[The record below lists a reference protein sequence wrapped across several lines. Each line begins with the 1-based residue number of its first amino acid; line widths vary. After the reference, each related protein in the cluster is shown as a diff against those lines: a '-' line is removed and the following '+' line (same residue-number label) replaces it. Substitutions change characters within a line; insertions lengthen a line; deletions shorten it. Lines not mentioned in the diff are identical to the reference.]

1 MMKKINIFLVFLIA
15 VFVNKED
22 LYASSHHPTVIRSGL
37 DKKLTAAGEL
47 YLRQVYTGTDYT
59 AGGFTALEL
68 FSLNDS
74 LKQQTRTSSTAK
86 SDPLLIGK
94 KAKGTTSEIQERQEL
109 LARIIAMMWQLDAK
123 AAAQGEGF
131 TSGSFKIIDPG
142 YKLYNFL
149 LKYVKLARSQSSSF
163 AYERNPQK
171 GQSSHYKDA
180 SPESQFGIDVRFEAN
195 ESSLQLL
202 PQSKSHIIFGKI
214 AISPNSKLPLLF
226 IKLETIGLGSLSDK
240 INHGIG
246 FLKTRADSK
255 ELLERTR
262 KEKYIKPEIQEA
274 YNKVFAIFKTFDSKD
289 QQDHSKKPLMAE
301 KPKNISSM
309 IEMLNNAKMIQSTSS
324 KTQASL
330 ASFKAEGQ
338 KFMDL
343 LAKIYPN
350 DKENIFLRTG
360 HEVIIDLNK
369 L

>member
-1 MMKKINIFLVFLIA
+1 MKKLTTFLACLIA
-15 VFVNKED
+15 FSINKED
-22 LYASSHHPTVIRSGL
+22 LWASTHHPTVIQNGL
-37 DKKLTAAGEL
+37 DKKLTAVGEL

-59 AGGFTALEL
+59 SGGFKALEL
-68 FSLNDS
+68 FSLNES

-94 KAKGTTSEIQERQEL
+94 KSKGTTLESQEQQEL
-109 LARIIAMMWQLDAK
+109 LARIIAIMWKLNAK
-123 AAAQGEGF
+123 AASQGEGF
-131 TSGSFKIIDPG
+131 TSGSFKVIDPG

-149 LKYVKLARSQSSSF
+149 LKYVNLARKQSSSF

-202 PQSKSHIIFGKI
+202 PQSKSHIIFGKLTI
-214 AISPNSKLPLLF
+214 NSNSKLPLLF
-226 IKLETIGLGSLSDK
+226 IKLEALGLGSLSDK

-262 KEKYIKPEIQEA
+262 KEKYIKPEIQAA
-274 YNKVFAIFKTFDSKD
+274 YNKVFAIFKTFERKD
-289 QQDHSKKPLMAE
+289 QQDHSRKPLMVE

-309 IEMLNNAKMIQSTSS
+309 IEMLNNAQMIQSSS
-324 KTQASL
+324 FRTQTALSSLKT
-330 ASFKAEGQ
+330 EGQ
-338 KFMDL
+338 KFMEL
-343 LAKIYPN
+343 LANIYPN
-350 DKENIFLRTG
+350 DKDNIALRTG

>member
-1 MMKKINIFLVFLIA
+1 MKKINILLVCLLTFCA
-15 VFVNKED
+15 NKEN
-22 LYASSHHPTVIRSGL
+22 LSASSHHPATIQNGL

-47 YLRQVYTGTDYT
+47 YLRQVYTGMDYT

-68 FSLNDS
+68 FSLNES

-94 KAKGTTSEIQERQEL
+94 KAKGTTSDIQKRQEL
-109 LARIIAMMWQLDAK
+109 LARIIAIMWQLDAK

-131 TSGSFKIIDPG
+131 TSGSFKVIDPG
-142 YKLYNFL
+142 YKLYNL
-149 LKYVKLARSQSSSF
+149 LLQYVKLARTQSSSF

-202 PQSKSHIIFGKI
+202 PRSKSHIMFGKLTI
-214 AISPNSKLPLLF
+214 ADSKLPLLF
-226 IKLETIGLGSLSDK
+226 IKLESLGLGSLSDK

-246 FLKTRADSK
+246 FLKTRTDSK
-255 ELLERTR
+255 DLLERTR

-274 YNKVFAIFKTFDSKD
+274 YRKVFAIFKTFDSKD
-289 QQDHSKKPLMAE
+289 QQDNSKKPLMAE

-309 IEMLNNAKMIQSTSS
+309 IEMINKAKMIQTSSS
-324 KTQASL
+324 KTQAALS
-330 ASFKAEGQ
+330 SFKAEGQ

-343 LAKIYPN
+343 LATLYPN
-350 DKENIFLRTG
+350 DKENISLRTG